1 MSEKK
6 CIFPKFNKKKIRPF
20 TSMSEKKC
28 IFPNCKVSVEKAT
41 NKNCEFHRCKT
52 EKKVCQ
58 NSTLIEDDL
67 CDGCSD
73 SKEKCKFEN
82 CFKIRLNKYCQKHT
96 CNLTGCVRSKYK
108 SDPWCKFHVCHKKH
122 CSNLCTSLGKR
133 FCSNHKKHS
142 TK

>member
-52 EKKVCQ
+52 EKKV
-58 NSTLIEDDL
+58 
-67 CDGCSD
+67 
-73 SKEKCKFEN
+73 CKFEN